1 MFRRNLIVLSALTSL
16 TLVGCG
22 EESTA
27 DPRSEAPL
35 VRTEALQ
42 QAALHSRSFTG
53 VIAARVQSDLSFRVA
68 GKIKQRLV
76 DTGQKVKAGQVLFR
90 LDPVDL
96 QLAANAQR
104 EAVVAARALAKQA
117 ADEERRL
124 RGLQGTGAISASAY
138 DRAKAEADSALAQLK
153 AAEAQAEVA
162 INATGYT
169 ELVADSDGIIMA
181 TLAEP
186 GQVVAAGQAVARLA
200 HQGPREAVI
209 QLPETLRPAIGSEG
223 VATLFGR
230 NKNTVP
236 TRLRQ
241 LSETADPLT
250 RTFEARYVLDE
261 ELAQAPLGS
270 TVMIRIAQ
278 HQQDDSSTL
287 QVPISAL
294 YDKGN
299 GPGVWVVRGEP
310 AKVSW
315 QAVSVQ
321 QLDNETAFVFAKQ
334 LNSDDRIVTLG
345 AHLLRDGQSVRISKA
360 TAAVTTAGEQL

>member
-1 MFRRNLIVLSALTSL
+1 MFCRHLLALSTVTLL
-16 TLVGCG
+16 TLPGCG
-22 EESTA
+22 EKTTP
-27 DPRSEAPL
+27 DPRSDAPL
-35 VRTEALQ
+35 VRTEAIQ
-42 QAALHSRSFTG
+42 QASAHLRSFSG
-53 VIAARVQSDLSFRVA
+53 VVAARVQSDLGFRVA

-76 DTGQKVKAGQVLFR
+76 DTGQNVKAGQVLFR

-117 ADEERRL
+117 ADDEVRL

-138 DRAKAEADSALAQLK
+138 DRAKAEAESALAQLK

-200 HQGPREAVI
+200 QVGPREAVI
-209 QLPETLRPAIGSEG
+209 QLPETIRPSIGSQG
-223 VATLFGR
+223 TAALFGSAAAEAEA
-230 NKNTVP
+230 
-236 TRLRQ
+236 RLRQ

-250 RTFEARYVLDE
+250 RTFEARYVLGA
-261 ELAQAPLGS
+261 ELAKAPLGS
-270 TVMIRIAQ
+270 TVIIRISQ
-278 HQQDDSSTL
+278 HQQGESSAL

-294 YDKGN
+294 YDNGN
-299 GPGVWVVRGEP
+299 GPGVWVVQGEP
-310 AKVSW
+310 ARVDW
-315 QAVSVQ
+315 RAVTIQ
-321 QLDNETAFVFAKQ
+321 QLDSETAFISGQ
-334 LNSDDRIVTLG
+334 LNPNDRIVTLG
-345 AHLLRDGQSVRISKA
+345 AHLLRDGNPVRVSGDIV
-360 TAAVTTAGEQL
+360 AVASTGESL

>member
-1 MFRRNLIVLSALTSL
+1 MFRRNFILLSALTSL
-16 TLVGCG
+16 TLIGCG
-22 EESTA
+22 EEPTA
-27 DPRSEAPL
+27 DPRSETPL
-35 VRTEALQ
+35 VRTEIVQ

-53 VIAARVQSDLSFRVA
+53 VVAAKVQSDLGFRVS

-96 QLAANAQR
+96 ELAANAQR
-104 EAVVAARALAKQA
+104 EAVVAARAQAKQA
-117 ADEERRL
+117 ADEELRL
-124 RGLQGTGAISASAY
+124 RGLRGTGAISVSAY
-138 DRAKAEADSALAQLK
+138 DRAKAEADSALAQFN

-162 INATGYT
+162 INATDYT

-250 RTFEARYVLDE
+250 RTFEARYVLDA

-270 TVMIRIAQ
+270 TVMIRIAEYQ
-278 HQQDDSSTL
+278 SGEASAL
-287 QVPISAL
+287 QVPVSAL

-310 AKVSW
+310 ARVNW
-315 QAVSVQ
+315 QAVSIQ
-321 QLDNETAFVFAKQ
+321 QLDSETAFVSAK
-334 LNSDDRIVTLG
+334 LNSNERIVTLG
-345 AHLLRDGQSVRISKA
+345 AHLLRDGQPVRISEMTVA
-360 TAAVTTAGEQL
+360 VAAAGESL

>member
-1 MFRRNLIVLSALTSL
+1 MFCRHLIALSTVTLL
-16 TLVGCG
+16 TLPGCG
-22 EESTA
+22 EKTTP
-27 DPRSEAPL
+27 DPRSDVPL
-35 VRTEALQ
+35 VRTQLVQ
-42 QAALHSRSFTG
+42 QASVHSRSFTG
-53 VIAARVQSDLSFRVA
+53 VVAARVQSDLGFRVA

-138 DRAKAEADSALAQLK
+138 DRAKAEADSALAQFK

-162 INATGYT
+162 INATDYT

-250 RTFEARYVLDE
+250 RTFEARYVLDA

-270 TVMIRIAQ
+270 TVMIRIAEYQ
-278 HQQDDSSTL
+278 SGEASAL
-287 QVPISAL
+287 QVPVSAL

-310 AKVSW
+310 ARVNW
-315 QAVSVQ
+315 QAVSIQ
-321 QLDNETAFVFAKQ
+321 QLDSETAFVLAK
-334 LNSDDRIVTLG
+334 LNSNDRIVTLG
-345 AHLLRDGQSVRISKA
+345 AHLLRDGQPVRISKA
-360 TAAVTTAGEQL
+360 TVAVAEAGESL